1 MSISCTTIQNLFL
14 LSKSRQVCESI
25 FFQRRPI
32 RRSVQWQK
40 FKKGLQVETSS
51 HIENIFTLA
60 HNNIKKEMSILH
72 FDHVH
77 IINITCLIIINII
90 MTIFNISTLII
101 RAARDSGA
109 KGDCRRLQRGCPLSI
124 FNMPL
129 FNSPWFQL
137 NVYNCPLLIS
147 CVQVLDRPLP
157 ALIKHIFHFAA
168 FWKIVLLF
176 GVKCFSPD
184 CLWLIVA
191 LFLSSSRMIFF
202 HPVCS
207 SCSLEAPG
215 SWPGYLTANPHFKEN
230 TKQTPGIQ
238 MYKWTFVTQF
248 SPPPQMKDLKEKF
261 CKTSGVHFRLMC
273 SHREL
278 TKDHVLT
285 SAYVK
290 IFRTVTRNAENKS
303 VWRKKNC
310 SWLPL
315 NKHAMNMTRCMV
327 I

>member
-1 MSISCTTIQNLFL
+1 MFAFFIGLDHSHNFACQFHVPLFKIY
-14 LSKSRQVCESI
+14 SFCQRVDRFVSQF

-157 ALIKHIFHFAA
+157 AIAVIKHIFHFAA

-191 LFLSSSRMIFF
+191 IFF
-202 HPVCS
+202 VFVSDDFLP
-207 SCSLEAPG
+207 SCV
-215 SWPGYLTANPHFKEN
+215 F
-230 TKQTPGIQ
+230 
-238 MYKWTFVTQF
+238 
-248 SPPPQMKDLKEKF
+248 
-261 CKTSGVHFRLMC
+261 
-273 SHREL
+273 
-278 TKDHVLT
+278 
-285 SAYVK
+285 
-290 IFRTVTRNAENKS
+290 
-303 VWRKKNC
+303 
-310 SWLPL
+310 
-315 NKHAMNMTRCMV
+315 
-327 I
+327 